1 MTTSGYLH
9 SHPPHHSTN
18 ADSLKD
24 SAALIHSETPKFCDI
39 WYGHSLFTS
48 TLFPQ
53 THPRETGTFI
63 SKQSGNFEYILEA
76 GIDPTSKIRKF
87 PCGKYPRILMC
98 WIAKR
103 IRMAGK
109 RGDSYVDPETKTI
122 RIPSLSFLATDLG
135 IGKGGTTLQS
145 LNDQIRRLAICRIS
159 VHRVSG
165 YRNGSRREMINLP
178 LAHGVVFEEFDD
190 VRRNGFTMAI
200 TPEIWEVLVKETAPF
215 DLRAA
220 RSLLSGRSV
229 MPYDIY
235 IWLLTSYWN
244 LRFQRD
250 FSWIWLREKFGEGL
264 TDERNFRLK
273 FRKAMTRI
281 SAVYP
286 AARFAVTRNGITLF
300 PSAPAI
306 EPKRDSLRSKRR

>member
-1 MTTSGYLH
+1 MTASGFLH
-9 SHPPHHSTN
+9 CHPPHPLAN
-18 ADSLKD
+18 ANSPKT
-24 SAALIHSETPKFCDI
+24 SNALIYSEAPKACEI

-53 THPRETGTFI
+53 THPEKSSTFI

-76 GIDPTSKIRKF
+76 GIDPTTKIRKF

-122 RIPSLSFLATDLG
+122 RIPSLSFLAADLG
-135 IGKGGTTLQS
+135 VGKGGTTLQA
-145 LNDQIRRLAICRIS
+145 LNDQIRRLVLCRIS
-159 VHRVSG
+159 VHRISG

-190 VRRNGFTMAI
+190 VRKNGFIMAI
-200 TPEIWEVLVKETAPF
+200 TPEIWDVLVKETAPF

-220 RSLLSGRSV
+220 KSLLSGRSV

-244 LRFQRD
+244 LRFQCD
-250 FSWIWLREKFGEGL
+250 FSWIWLREKFGETL
-264 TDERNFRLK
+264 ADERNFRLK
-273 FRKAMTRI
+273 FRKAMSRI
-281 SAVYP
+281 STVYP
-286 AARFAVTRNGITLF
+286 AARFAITRNGITLF

-306 EPKRDSLRSKRR
+306 EPKRTSPRSKRS